1 MQSVWFSLALAMGEQ
16 VKAVAQA
23 RSVAFMDNPPLP
35 LALATGVKAGLF
47 VLARGDT
54 LVDQP
59 GIERERRRLRLV
71 LGAVVADKD
80 RATERAAADELHF
93 AARDRLKSL
102 SCRQAL
108 LTAGG
113 PHDLREVDIEPELKE
128 IAAVGTVLLS
138 AYEMEYFQTYPSF
151 NA

>member
-1 MQSVWFSLALAMGEQ
+1 MQSVWFSLALAAGAQ
-16 VKAVAQA
+16 VKAVSDA
-23 RSVAFMDNPPLP
+23 RGVAFMDNPSLP
-35 LALATGVKAGLF
+35 LALASGVRAALF

-59 GIERERRRLRLV
+59 GIEKERRRLRLV
-71 LGAVVADKD
+71 LGAVFVDKD
-80 RATERAAADELHF
+80 RVAERAGADELHF

-102 SCRQAL
+102 TCRQAL
-108 LTAGG
+108 LAAGG
-113 PHDLREVDIEPELKE
+113 PHDLREVEVEPELKE
-128 IAAVGTVLLS
+128 IAATGTVLLS